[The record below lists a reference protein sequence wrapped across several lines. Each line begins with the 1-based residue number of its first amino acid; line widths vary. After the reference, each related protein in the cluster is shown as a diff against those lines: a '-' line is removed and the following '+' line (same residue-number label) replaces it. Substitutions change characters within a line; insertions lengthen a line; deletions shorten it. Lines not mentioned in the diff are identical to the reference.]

1 MTITRRIAITVS
13 GVLALLLAIAGV
25 GLGIAIWLHSWHDD
39 FAAAYNMGARATTTS
54 MLVGL
59 GGTTTTVIIVIAC
72 VAGVAVVAAICAV
85 VLLRRSIRRQL
96 KSVVTSVGG
105 SAAGLLSVAT
115 QVAAAAAQTAAAASE
130 TTVTVEEVKQTAVLA
145 QEKAAEASTLAQEAA
160 EICRSGQATAQLN
173 VARFEDIGA
182 GFDVVAEAINRLNEQ
197 AQSVAD
203 IITMVSDL
211 AEQSNL
217 LSVNASIEAA
227 KAGEQGKGFTVVAQ
241 EVKSLAEQSKLAVAQ
256 ARGVLAEIQKAS
268 EQVVRAAG
276 ESRAAVEIGRS
287 DMAGAVEGTGA
298 EVDLTSR
305 AAEAALQI
313 SATSRQQLAGI
324 EQISQAILSINAAG
338 SQSVSGTRQVEEE
351 AMQLQEMA
359 RRLEQLVE
367 AERAANGAMMR
378 PEVLPV

>member
-13 GVLALLLAIAGV
+13 GVLVLLLAIAGA

-39 FAAAYNMGARATTTS
+39 FAAAYNTGARATTTS
-54 MLVGL
+54 MLAGL
-59 GGTTTTVIIVIAC
+59 GGTTTTVTIIIA
-72 VAGVAVVAAICAV
+72 VAAGVAVAAAICAV
-85 VLLRRSIRRQL
+85 VFLRRSIRRQL
-96 KSVVTSVGG
+96 KSVVTGVGG

-173 VARFEDIGA
+173 VGRFEDIGA

-241 EVKSLAEQSKLAVAQ
+241 EVKNLAEQSKLAVAQ

-276 ESRAAVEIGRS
+276 ESRATVEIGRS

-324 EQISQAILSINAAG
+324 EQISQAILNINAAG

-351 AMQLQEMA
+351 ARQLQEMA
-359 RRLEQLVE
+359 RRLEQLVD
-367 AERAANGAMMR
+367 AKRAAQGSALR
-378 PEVLPV
+378 PEALPV